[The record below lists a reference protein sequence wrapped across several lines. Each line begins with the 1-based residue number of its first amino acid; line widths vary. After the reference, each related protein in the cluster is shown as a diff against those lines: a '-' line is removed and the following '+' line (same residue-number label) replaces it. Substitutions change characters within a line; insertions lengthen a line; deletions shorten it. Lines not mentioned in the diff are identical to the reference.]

1 MTIRV
6 RSSGHRRGAGLLGML
21 LILAVYPLAS
31 ARADGL
37 SADLQKRVRA
47 ATFEVVQLKPEEG
60 DVTYERPLPMELI
73 PYQQRVDKYRS
84 IGTAFAVGP
93 NRFVTAA
100 HVMGVGAGSQFG
112 PPALRDEA
120 GEVYAIDQILKYS
133 DSKDFVE
140 FSLKHEPSKIK
151 PLKTADPPPL
161 NDPVYAVGN
170 ALGQGIVIRDGVY
183 TSSTPEEVEG
193 RWSWLRFTAAA
204 SPGNSGGPLVDKKG
218 NVLGIVLRK
227 SQSENLNYAVPIK
240 LLTDS
245 KDEGIIDSRLNFR
258 LPMMDASETL
268 NAHEIIPL
276 PKSPADFYT
285 AFMGISAALMARAD
299 VQITEH
305 NKDRMFPQSATST
318 ELLSEVLR
326 APFPRHIREAQD
338 HRWVASIQKDVAT
351 AQLDHNGFIHHAG
364 GTYELRAP
372 DDVKLA
378 TLYSDSKLFMD
389 LMLHS
394 AYDVRRHIGTDSVR
408 VTSLGKAREEY
419 TKTDAYGR
427 NWLFKIWAV
436 PFDDAYLV
444 TMNLPTPEGMV
455 SLLALVPSSVK
466 DLLAHQQEVMANFVL
481 VTYEGTL
488 PRWRE
493 FLDLKADQPQIFSK
507 LSLDIDPGY
516 QWVRFHSPRYELNL
530 TPQIIGLTADSI
542 LSLNFAFFR
551 DGGSVVWDVGGV
563 AVGEGARHTNFIDV
577 RRRVRPA
584 ADLPEGFQA
593 NWAKLVA
600 GDFPFNGVAT
610 DGEGGKTISAGVP
623 VPAGT
628 AADQVN
634 VRYVLTVHN
643 EGSPAQD
650 ALHAKLEGMQKGFK
664 ALEH

>member
-1 MTIRV
+1 MCA
-6 RSSGHRRGAGLLGML
+6 SS
-21 LILAVYPLAS
+21 P

-37 SADLQKRVRA
+37 SSDAQKRVRA
-47 ATFEVVQLKPEEG
+47 ATFEVVQLKPDSDG

-84 IGTAFAVGP
+84 IGTAFAIGP

-100 HVMGVGAGSQFG
+100 HVIGAGAASQFG
-112 PPALRDEA
+112 PPALRDEM
-120 GEVYAIDQILKYS
+120 GEVYALDQILKYS
-133 DSKDFVE
+133 DSEDFVE
-140 FSLKHEPSKIK
+140 FSLKRQPAKIK

-183 TSSTPEEVEG
+183 TSSTPEEIEG
-193 RWSWLRFTAAA
+193 RWNWLRFTAAA
-204 SPGNSGGPLVDKKG
+204 SPGNSGGPLVDRKG

-240 LLTDS
+240 LLTDA
-245 KDEGIIDSRLNFR
+245 KDNQGVIDSRLNFR
-258 LPMMDASETL
+258 LPMMDAAETVST
-268 NAHEIIPL
+268 HEIIPL

-285 AFMGISAALMARAD
+285 AFMAISAAMMARGDA
-299 VQITEH
+299 QITEH
-305 NKDRMFPQSATST
+305 NKDRIFPQGATS
-318 ELLSEVLR
+318 LLSEVLR

-338 HRWVASIQKDVAT
+338 HRWVASVQRDIQT
-351 AQLDHNGFIHHAG
+351 AQLDHNGFVRHAG

-372 DDVKLA
+372 DDIKLA

-389 LMLHS
+389 LLLRS
-394 AYDVRRHIGTDSVR
+394 AYDVRRRIGTDSVR

-419 TKTDAYGR
+419 VKTDSYGR
-427 NWLFKIWAV
+427 NWSFRIWAV

-444 TMNLPTPEGMV
+444 TMSLPTPEGMV
-455 SLLALVPSSVK
+455 SLFGLVPGAVK
-466 DLLAHQQEVMANFVL
+466 DLLAHQQAVMANFVL

-493 FLDLKADQPQIFSK
+493 FLELKSAQPQIFSK
-507 LSLDIDPGY
+507 LTLDIDPGY

-530 TPQIIGLTADSI
+530 TPQIIGLTEDSI
-542 LSLNFAFFR
+542 LSVNFAFFR
-551 DGGSVVWDVGGV
+551 DGGAVVWDVGGLGI
-563 AVGEGARHTNFIDV
+563 GEGARHINFV
-577 RRRVRPA
+577 NVQRHVRPA

-600 GDFPFNGVAT
+600 GDFPFNAVAT
-610 DGEGGKTISAGVP
+610 DGEGGKTISTGVP
-623 VPAGT
+623 VPPGT

-643 EGSPAQD
+643 EGSPAQEV
-650 ALHAKLEGMQKGFK
+650 LHAKLEGMQKGFK

>member
-6 RSSGHRRGAGLLGML
+6 RSSGHKRGAGLLGML